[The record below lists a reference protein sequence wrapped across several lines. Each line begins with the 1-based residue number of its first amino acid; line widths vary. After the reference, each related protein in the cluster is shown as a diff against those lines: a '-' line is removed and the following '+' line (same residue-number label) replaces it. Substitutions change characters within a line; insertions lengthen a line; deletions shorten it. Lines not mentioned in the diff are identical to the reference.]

1 MEIKTWFKT
10 FLVIC
15 LMVTNVAIE
24 KQFEQMDNGNVKV
37 SWDFSVSYNDSYAL
51 VDANAN
57 F

>member
-1 MEIKTWFKT
+1 
-10 FLVIC
+10 
-15 LMVTNVAIE
+15 MVTNVAIE

-51 VDANAN
+51 VDANVN